1 MSLLS
6 VSVMRERGN
15 KRERGLVSGRLE
27 IRERGVPAVDT
38 GQSRRHHEP
47 REERGPELT
56 TETF

>member
-27 IRERGVPAVDT
+27 IRERGEECQQWTLDSHEDIMSLERSG
-38 GQSRRHHEP
+38 GQS
-47 REERGPELT
+47 
-56 TETF
+56 